1 MQESCIKQIIFRIG
15 ISSRWDSHIANEK
28 RIKNSLFVCVR
39 YPAPC
44 FSLSLAPPAPT
55 TWGALF
61 SAFRSVFTFS
71 IIFGFFVSAGRAR
84 PTRLKIC
91 LMLVSFVPAFCFFY
105 YPLAL
110 SYFGHRF
117 WGFFFHHCPPSFVIV
132 SGVSEI
138 IISPGRLHPHPPLPH
153 HHSLCSF
160 RWNSFLCRLFVFGA
174 FNFTSLAIIN
184 YCKEIQ

>member
-117 WGFFFHHCPPSFVIV
+117 WGVFFPSLPTILRHRKWCVGNHYFSRSFAPPPSSTPPPFALFIPLELFFVPIV
-132 SGVSEI
+132 RVW
-138 IISPGRLHPHPPLPH
+138 R
-153 HHSLCSF
+153 F
-160 RWNSFLCRLFVFGA
+160 
-174 FNFTSLAIIN
+174 
-184 YCKEIQ
+184 